1 MNRLLDV
8 GYEPWV
14 APPEFALPRM
24 TEEEALKALK
34 RRIDELVRQERFSGS
49 VLIAR
54 QGKAVFSELIG
65 SK

>member
-1 MNRLLDV
+1 
-8 GYEPWV
+8 
-14 APPEFALPRM
+14 M

-54 QGKAVFSELIG
+54 
-65 SK
+65 